1 MIEDKIIKIT
11 KESHYLIESIDFFS
25 QNLSFEQITSYG
37 YYFVHDMLMLESSGI
52 FVLEENQFILKANVA
67 SDFAITS
74 FDNTPLLKTIATKFG
89 RAMQKELKSYF
100 DEKFIDDEHITMAMP
115 IIVKDQT
122 LAFIV
127 SKKKYLDLSDSGL
140 ATIFNA
146 INQLINKASESA
158 KNFEQFKDASTA
170 LDRKIFN
177 LLFINHSTK
186 ALMSEIDLEPL
197 YTLCIDV
204 IRELTASSVTSFAL
218 YDQAK
223 KSLVMKGYKDILSF
237 DDYYCELKLIDESFK
252 PTKHVYHTE
261 SDYDALSKIFS
272 NPEVFLNLKAN
283 YVVLLVK
290 DKVLGFVTLGERVSN
305 KVYTEELLGQVES
318 LISSIYIAIKNASF
332 ITTIKRQKIEIED
345 QLERLNQ
352 LNAAIK
358 NINTC
363 ESVDELSHIVAQTL
377 TFGFG
382 IKKVLIA
389 LKDEEGYII
398 KAYNGFETKS
408 NHLIVSEAFKATF
421 FDQTYFEPI
430 ERELNTYIDE
440 GLLKEIGERN
450 CFVSVPL
457 ITTESDIHQDPLGF
471 VMVFETEAP
480 LRKSHII
487 TLETLSNSI
496 APIINHIQ
504 EKEYIINNYRPNTEA
519 LLMNKIKEALEYR
532 STYYIDF
539 KIYYKKMDKK
549 PFETLDISLYEHLNT
564 YLVDNILY
572 HIAYDPLEDDHIFD
586 GYLEIEDERD
596 FVDSMKTRV

>member
-25 QNLSFEQITSYG
+25 QNLSFEQIISYG

-52 FVLEENQFILKANVA
+52 FVLEDDHFLLRANVGA
-67 SDFAITS
+67 NFDKMS
-74 FDNTPLLKTIATKFG
+74 FDNTPLLKTVATKFG
-89 RAMQKELKSYF
+89 RCMQKKLKTYF
-100 DEKFIDDEHITMAMP
+100 DKGFIDDEGITMAMP

-127 SKKKYLDLSDSGL
+127 SKKNDLDLSDPGL

-146 INQLINKASESA
+146 INQLINKAAESA
-158 KNFEQFKDASTA
+158 KNFEQFKEANTA

-218 YDQAK
+218 YDKHK
-223 KSLVMKGYKDILSF
+223 KALVLKGYKDILSF
-237 DDYYCELKLIDESFK
+237 DEYYCELNLIDEKIK
-252 PTKHVYHTE
+252 PTKHVYHT
-261 SDYDALSKIFS
+261 SKDFNGLSKIFK
-272 NPEVFLNLKAN
+272 NPEVFLNLKAT

-290 DKVLGFVTLGERVSN
+290 DKVLGFVTLGETVSS
-305 KVYTEELLGQVES
+305 KDYTEELLGQVES
-318 LISSIYIAIKNASF
+318 LISSIYIAIKNATY
-332 ITTIKRQKIEIED
+332 ITTIKSQKIEIED
-345 QLERLNQ
+345 QLQRLNQ

-363 ESVDELSHIVAQTL
+363 ESIDELCHIVVQTL
-377 TFGFG
+377 TYGFG
-382 IKKVLIA
+382 IDKVLIT
-389 LKDEEGYII
+389 LRDHEGYKI
-398 KAYNGFETKS
+398 KAYSGFETDLKD
-408 NHLIVSEAFKATF
+408 LIVSEAFKTTF
-421 FDQTYFEPI
+421 YDQTYFDPI
-430 ERELNTYIDE
+430 ESDLQAYIDI
-440 GLLKEIGERN
+440 GLLEDIGKKN

-457 ITTESDIHQDPLGF
+457 VTTESAINSEPLGF
-471 VMVFETEAP
+471 VMVFETQEP
-480 LRKSHII
+480 LRKSQII

-504 EKEYIINNYRPNTEA
+504 EKDFVLENYVPNREA
-519 LLMNKIKEALEYR
+519 ILMNKVREALDYR

-539 KIYYKKMDKK
+539 KIFYKKINKK
-549 PFETLDISLYEHLNT
+549 PFESLDLSEFEGLSV
-564 YLVDNILY
+564 YLLDHIVY
-572 HIAYDPLEDDHIFD
+572 HIAYDPLEDDSIFD
-586 GYLEIEDERD
+586 GYVEIKDEND
-596 FVDSMKTRV
+596 FKETMKTII